1 LRYLADDKE
10 FNYSQLEQNEKGLVA
25 LKRIAE
31 VDVNEEYL
39 L

>member
-1 LRYLADDKE
+1 MIGE
-10 FNYSQLEQNEKGLVA
+10 QNEQNEKGLA
-25 LKRIAE
+25 AFKRIAE